1 MDLDQLTTFLEVAK
15 LGNFSRA
22 GEKVYRSQSAV
33 SAQIRQLE
41 QDYGTKLL
49 DRSGKKV
56 RLTPAGEVLFEYGT
70 RLLALRDESMRA
82 VVDQD
87 KTPRGILALGA
98 NEATCLYVLP
108 GAFQKYRRRYPDVQI
123 SIYRNFS
130 RKILE
135 RIQDGMIDVGIVT
148 LPVKSPRV
156 VVKRIFRDRLMLT
169 PGPSSVD
176 PRVYRA
182 LATPLVGHLDPW
194 FKVCMDETQVLLRQI
209 FQTENRLT
217 MPLSASGSGGI
228 EASVLN
234 VLEDGDEAIVAV
246 NGVFSDRMY
255 EIASRATTKVIKV
268 EAPYGLP
275 VDAEDVRRAGKGK
288 KIKMIGL
295 AHGETSSGV
304 VTKIDAYRKVADE
317 LGALLVV
324 DTVASLAAVPL
335 HVDRERVD
343 ICFSG
348 SQKAISAPPGMSP
361 ITVSPAAE
369 EVFRRRKTKVQSWYF
384 DLTTAMNYWG
394 KERLY
399 HHTPPISLI
408 YALREAMR
416 IVVEEGLE
424 ARWERHRVNQL
435 ALIAGV
441 EAMGLGLLVKNPADR
456 LPTVT
461 AVMIPN
467 GIDDVKVRNQLLE
480 EFNIEIAGGFGPVK
494 GKIWR
499 VGLMGYCSQKP
510 FVLLFLSAM
519 EKVLQDQGYRAPA
532 GAGVAAA
539 IQSYS
544 HVETA
549 ASVSR

>member
-1 MDLDQLTTFLEVAK
+1 MTQPI
-15 LGNFSRA
+15 
-22 GEKVYRSQSAV
+22 GE
-33 SAQIRQLE
+33 LNP
-41 QDYGTKLL
+41 
-49 DRSGKKV
+49 
-56 RLTPAGEVLFEYGT
+56 PA
-70 RLLALRDESMRA
+70 
-82 VVDQD
+82 
-87 KTPRGILALGA
+87 
-98 NEATCLYVLP
+98 
-108 GAFQKYRRRYPDVQI
+108 
-123 SIYRNFS
+123 
-130 RKILE
+130 
-135 RIQDGMIDVGIVT
+135 
-148 LPVKSPRV
+148 
-156 VVKRIFRDRLMLT
+156 RLMLT
-169 PGPSSVD
+169 PGPSSID

-182 LATPLVGHLDPW
+182 MAAPLVGHLDPW
-194 FKVCMDETQVLLRQI
+194 FKTCMDETQILLRQV

-234 VLEDGDEAIVAV
+234 ALEDGDEAIVAV
-246 NGVFSDRMY
+246 NGVFSERMF
-255 EIASRATTKVIKV
+255 EIASRATPNVIKV

-275 VDAEDVRRAGKGK
+275 VDAEDIRRACKGK

-295 AHGETSSGV
+295 AQGETSSGV
-304 VTKIDAYRKVADE
+304 LTKVEPYRKVADE

-335 HVDRERVD
+335 HVDRERID

-369 EVFRRRKTKVQSWYF
+369 EVFRKRKTKVQSWYF

-435 ALIAGV
+435 ALIAGI
-441 EAMGLGLLVKNPADR
+441 EAMGLGLLVKNAADR

-461 AVMIPN
+461 AVIIPN
-467 GIDDVKVRNQLLE
+467 GIDDVKVRNQLLD

-499 VGLMGYCSQKP
+499 VGLMGHCSQKP
-510 FVLLFLSAM
+510 FVLLFLAAF
-519 EKVLQDQGYRAPA
+519 EKVLSDQGFRVPA

-539 IQSYS
+539 IRNYS
-544 HVETA
+544 QVETA
-549 ASVSR
+549 TAVSR